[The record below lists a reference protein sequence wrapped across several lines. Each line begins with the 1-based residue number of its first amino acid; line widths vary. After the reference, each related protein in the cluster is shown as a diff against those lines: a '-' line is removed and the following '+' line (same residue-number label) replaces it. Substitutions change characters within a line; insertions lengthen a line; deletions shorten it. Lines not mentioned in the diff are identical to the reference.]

1 MGQLRFYCLME
12 LQTHGD
18 LHDPASYRLNFGHQN
33 HQDQDSDSANKL
45 EDAKQKLEAAQPLNP
60 TLNAGAH

>member
-1 MGQLRFYCLME
+1 MVDGIRAMSRGDSR
-12 LQTHGD
+12 GD